1 MKQKTKQVTE
11 VKKNQG
17 LMEIKDHER
26 KQKKKE
32 REILKTSLQKLFCNN
47 KA

>member
-26 KQKKKE
+26 KQKKKKE
-32 REILKTSLQKLFCNN
+32 KF
-47 KA
+47 